1 MWRCLNGNHV
11 RLWVFL
17 CCCIVL
23 LHALYLVLA
32 EQAPVQLHR
41 KKRTTES
48 CHRTLQRHS
57 PLVACCMTTDHVCSE
72 RLLYLLLASSVPPD
86 ALGSEL
92 GPTGLMYKASKT
104 CMASTPALRRQRE
117 MPGNPLYPARASLVV
132 WVPCTVA
139 PYVTWLFNG
148 NVLHALQAWRRANA
162 ISDARAEPVRAAFQ
176 ACRAAS

>member
-72 RLLYLLLASSVPPD
+72 RLLYLFLASSVPPN

-104 CMASTPALRRQRE
+104 CMASTPEQRLGGSGDAWEPALPSSR
-117 MPGNPLYPARASLVV
+117 GTNCAGPLHG
-132 WVPCTVA
+132 CTIC
-139 PYVTWLFNG
+139 
-148 NVLHALQAWRRANA
+148 HMALQWKC
-162 ISDARAEPVRAAFQ
+162 AA
-176 ACRAAS
+176 CLTGLASRKCNI